1 MSSCF
6 CFVFLALA
14 TVATVVLESLVHG
27 GGAHT
32 NKTIQAQASR
42 QQADIQTHESTN
54 TQTASR
60 HTNTWK
66 HMGGAN
72 TSKHAIQAQAS
83 KQQTH
88 ESTNKQTASRH
99 TRHKKT
105 TPDTWMHR
113 DKTDTQDT
121 RHKHKHNH
129 ESHMK
134 AQTNRQQADI
144 QDTRR
149 TTTDTRMHRGI
160 QDTRRQDRHKKTTTD
175 TRMHRGNNR
184 QHKHCNKIAYI
195 DVHAC
200 KQTYMFISCP

>member
-1 MSSCF
+1 
-6 CFVFLALA
+6 
-14 TVATVVLESLVHG
+14 
-27 GGAHT
+27 
-32 NKTIQAQASR
+32 
-42 QQADIQTHESTN
+42 
-54 TQTASR
+54 
-60 HTNTWK
+60 
-66 HMGGAN
+66 
-72 TSKHAIQAQAS
+72 
-83 KQQTH
+83 
-88 ESTNKQTASRH
+88 
-99 TRHKKT
+99 
-105 TPDTWMHR
+105 MHR

-121 RHKHKHNH
+121 RHTQKHNH